1 MLPSYTI
8 TEQDSGLTNG
18 KDQFRWRKVWLA
30 PEKKQKESA
39 LTLRKEMLEKLSIG
53 ASKTKRDIS
62 VMTRMDS
69 KLVELLDILVKLN
82 IFQSRSGAVAS
93 IVEKMLISQ
102 LDKFELLKEQLKR
115 LDDVHETAMD
125 IAQDVLGG
133 EG

>member
-1 MLPSYTI
+1 M
-8 TEQDSGLTNG
+8 
-18 KDQFRWRKVWLA
+18 A
-30 PEKKQKESA
+30 PEKKQKDSA
-39 LTLRKEMLEKLSIG
+39 LTLRKEMLEKLSTG
-53 ASKTKRDIS
+53 VSKTKRDIS

-69 KLVELLDILVKLN
+69 RLVELLDILVKLN

>member
-1 MLPSYTI
+1 M
-8 TEQDSGLTNG
+8 
-18 KDQFRWRKVWLA
+18 A
-30 PEKKQKESA
+30 PEKKQKELA
-39 LTLRKEMLEKLSIG
+39 HTLREEMLDKLSTG
-53 ASKTKRDIS
+53 VSETKRDIP

-82 IFQSRSGAVAS
+82 IFQSRSEAVAS
-93 IVEKMLISQ
+93 IVEKTLFSQ

-125 IAQDVLGG
+125 IAQEVLRG